1 MFFRIWKSV
10 LKGKTFNRSVMNIA
24 LSDFSLEKGIV
35 LDIGGGN
42 KPSYFKFMRVN
53 LDETEVVNFDKQ
65 YSQKHI
71 DFEKDTLPYE
81 DESIDQV
88 LMFNILE
95 HIYNHKFLVKEAFRI
110 LKKEKTLIGFVPFMI
125 NYHADPND
133 YFRYTH
139 EALEKIFKET
149 GFSEVEIRP
158 LGYGPFSINF
168 NNLASFMPT
177 IFNFLVW
184 PFYFVLD
191 KILLSFKPD
200 FRKRFPVGYLFV
212 LKK

>member
-1 MFFRIWKSV
+1 MFFKIWKNI
-10 LKGKTFNRSVMNIA
+10 LKGKTLLRSMMNI
-24 LSDFSLEKGIV
+24 SLLEYEIKNGIV
-35 LDIGGGN
+35 LDIGGGKN
-42 KPSYFKFMRVN
+42 PSYFSFLKKN
-53 LDETEVVNFDKQ
+53 KEATIVNFDKK
-65 YSQKHI
+65 YSGENI
-71 DFEKDTLPYE
+71 DFEKDRIPY
-81 DESIDQV
+81 DDNSVDQV

-95 HIYNHKFLVKEAFRI
+95 HVYNHKFLMKEVYRV
-110 LKKEKTLIGFVPFMI
+110 LKKDEKVLGFVPFMI

-139 EALEKIFKET
+139 EALEKIFKDV
-149 GFSEVEIRP
+149 GFSKIEIIP

-177 IFNFLVW
+177 IFNVVVW

-191 KILLSFKPD
+191 KILLMAKPGFKN
-200 FRKRFPVGYLFV
+200 RFPVGYLFI